1 MKFYQKYKT
10 TYPNFIW
17 TISWD
22 FGTYRTGEH
31 RKLRRACAY
40 AQSRQNLRF
49 WHTQS
54 MGVEK
59 NSYLYLQSTDSNLH
73 DPWWAF
79 SLTDHIWTDSYSD
92 YSADPRVMQ
101 DHSTHPRVVQD
112 SHTDYS
118 ADPRVVQYS
127 ADRRV
132 VQYSADQRVV
142 QFNLT
147 STGIYEI

>member
-1 MKFYQKYKT
+1 
-10 TYPNFIW
+10 
-17 TISWD
+17 
-22 FGTYRTGEH
+22 
-31 RKLRRACAY
+31 
-40 AQSRQNLRF
+40 
-49 WHTQS
+49 
-54 MGVEK
+54 
-59 NSYLYLQSTDSNLH
+59 
-73 DPWWAF
+73 
-79 SLTDHIWTDSYSD
+79 
-92 YSADPRVMQ
+92 MQ